1 MALSPKN
8 YIKNYFK
15 KKKPFSIFTDFLF
28 IIFVILLIIPGTR
41 KEVSSFLIR
50 LTSLP
55 PSELST
61 DNQFKINDET
71 INWKIYDMQ
80 GNTVSFTS
88 LQDKPVF
95 LNFWATWCPPC
106 IGELPGIKELHDEY
120 KDKVHFVLATNENP
134 EKVKAFADKQGY
146 GDLPFYINTSTPAD
160 FASESIPATFVISRN
175 GMIVIN
181 KKGAARW
188 NSDKMK
194 KIIDEL
200 LID

>member
-1 MALSPKN
+1 MAISPKN

-28 IIFVILLIIPGTR
+28 IIFIILLIIPGTR

-61 DNQFKINDET
+61 DSQFKINDET
-71 INWKIYDMQ
+71 INWKFYDMQ
-80 GNTVSFTS
+80 GNTVSFAS

-106 IGELPGIKELHDEY
+106 IGELPGIKELHDNY

-160 FASESIPATFVISRN
+160 FASESIPATFVINRN

-200 LID
+200 LIE